1 MPSATSRLESL
12 ARSTCRE
19 KGRQRNRGKG
29 IGGRSVKL
37 VTVVLSDAS
46 PAFSV
51 VLHVSVVFSAPAI
64 SARPNA
70 KIRRKHHGDT
80 EDHGECLVRPRP
92 HYPTSLPS
100 VPSLGP
106 KGVLDSTGPHRSSAR
121 GRTNRQTCWGPDY
134 PGQQANCGT
143 KVASFIYPFW
153 PLAVGFLAA
162 QWATS
167 SAAGMRRVGRAEIF
181 ASTAAPTD

>member
-1 MPSATSRLESL
+1 M
-12 ARSTCRE
+12 
-19 KGRQRNRGKG
+19 
-29 IGGRSVKL
+29 

-51 VLHVSVVFSAPAI
+51 VLCVSVVFSAPAI
-64 SARPNA
+64 SARPSA

-80 EDHGECLVRPRP
+80 EDHGECLVRARP

-106 KGVLDSTGPHRSSAR
+106 KGVLDLTGPHRSSAR
-121 GRTNRQTCWGPDY
+121 GSTNRRTCWGPDY

-143 KVASFIYPFW
+143 EVASFIYPFW

-162 QWATS
+162 QMSGGCGLAGRGKKS
-167 SAAGMRRVGRAEIF
+167 SRETCLPLPSSQLREVLG
-181 ASTAAPTD
+181 ASKQRSQVPCSTDENL